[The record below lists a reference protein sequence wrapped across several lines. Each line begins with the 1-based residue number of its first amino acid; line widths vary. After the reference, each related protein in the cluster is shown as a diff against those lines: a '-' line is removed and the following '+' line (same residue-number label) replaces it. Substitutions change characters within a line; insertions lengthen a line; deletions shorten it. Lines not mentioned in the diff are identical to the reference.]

1 MVNEGNVSMQT
12 MHEQER
18 LEQEKRLKENL
29 SKIRRKIIVM
39 SGKGGVGK
47 TSVAVNLA
55 YALSLTHSTVG
66 ILDIDLHGPNIA
78 KMMGIDKSELLVSS
92 FGIEPVN
99 VLPDLKAVSLALVLR
114 NQDQP
119 VIWRGPL
126 KMATIKQF
134 LSDVHW
140 GKLDYLIVDSPPGT
154 GDEPLS
160 ACQLITDIDG
170 AIIVTTPQELAI
182 LDSRKSVM
190 FAKELNVPVIGI
202 IENMS
207 GFVCPH
213 CGKEVALFKR
223 GGGERSAKELNVP
236 FLGSIPFELDLI
248 DLADKGT
255 PFIAYKKEL
264 KASQIFLR
272 IVDQINE
279 FLKLNQKQ

>member
-1 MVNEGNVSMQT
+1 
-12 MHEQER
+12 
-18 LEQEKRLKENL
+18 
-29 SKIRRKIIVM
+29 
-39 SGKGGVGK
+39 
-47 TSVAVNLA
+47 
-55 YALSLTHSTVG
+55 
-66 ILDIDLHGPNIA
+66 
-78 KMMGIDKSELLVSS
+78 
-92 FGIEPVN
+92 
-99 VLPDLKAVSLALVLR
+99 
-114 NQDQP
+114 
-119 VIWRGPL
+119 
-126 KMATIKQF
+126 MATIKQF

-160 ACQLITDIDG
+160 ACQLIPDIDG

-190 FAKELNVPVIGI
+190 FAKELEIPVIGI

-213 CGKEVALFKR
+213 CGKEVDLFKR

-255 PFIAYKKEL
+255 PFIVYKKEL
-264 KASQIFLR
+264 KAAQIFLR

-279 FLKLNQKQ
+279 FLKHNQKQHGS